1 MNSFEES
8 RLFRGLSPAELE
20 LVKSVVQERAYPAD
34 TIIFKE
40 GDLGDGLYVVKSGL
54 VQIGT
59 AVSMSEHRI
68 LSKLRPSES
77 FGDMAVLDHEPRS
90 ASASAEQ
97 DTVVYFI
104 PREDLLR
111 LLEKIPKLSASL
123 VREVSQRL
131 RDFNKHYVNEVLQA
145 ERLSLVGRFVRSI
158 VHDLKNPLNIIGIA
172 AEMGGADSASPEM
185 RVSGRNR
192 IRKQVDRINTMV
204 NELLEFTRGSNTSFV
219 PALTEYDE
227 FVKPLVEEIAIE
239 LELKSV
245 TVEYENQPP
254 ATAVQINPD
263 RLSRVFYNLLHNAAD
278 AMPEGGRIILRF
290 ITTEKEVVTE
300 VEDTGSGIAQEIA
313 DKLFQPFATF
323 GKAHGT
329 GLGLSICK
337 KIIDDHRGRI
347 YTRSEPGR
355 GAIFVFHL
363 PLRA

>member
-1 MNSFEES
+1 MTSIEES
-8 RLFRGLSPAELE
+8 RLFSGLSPGELQ
-20 LVKSVVQERAYPAD
+20 LLRSVVQEHTFPAG
-34 TIIFKE
+34 TMIFRE
-40 GDLGDGLYVVKSGL
+40 GDPGDGLYVVKSGL
-54 VQIGT
+54 VQIAT
-59 AVSMSEHRI
+59 EVSKSDQRALSRI
-68 LSKLRPSES
+68 HPGDS
-77 FGDMAVLDHEPRS
+77 FGDMAVLDQEPRS

-97 DTVVYFI
+97 DTVVFFV
-104 PREDLLR
+104 PREDLLQ
-111 LLEKIPKLSASL
+111 LLEKIPRLSASL

-172 AEMGGADSASPEM
+172 AEMAGAESASPEM
-185 RVSGRNR
+185 RESGRNR
-192 IRKQVDRINTMV
+192 IRKQVDRISTMV

-219 PALTEYDE
+219 PALTEYND

-245 TVEYENQPP
+245 TVEYENPPP
-254 ATAVQINPD
+254 AIAVQVNPD

-278 AMPEGGRIILRF
+278 AMPEGGRVILRF

-300 VEDTGSGIAQEIA
+300 IEDTGSGIAPEIA

-337 KIIDDHRGRI
+337 KIIDDHRGKI